1 MRGRVTEISSVSHL
15 LMKDGKKCDK
25 YTATIKVRVVTYKAI
40 LRFYYIVTAK
50 TEAEVEKQLA
60 KYDLGETYNFDSA
73 KLVRSRI

>member
-1 MRGRVTEISSVSHL
+1 MRGRVMEISSISHL

-25 YTATIKVRVVTYKAI
+25 YTATIKVRVATYMAI
-40 LRFYYIVTAK
+40 LTFYYIVTAK
-50 TEAEVEKQLA
+50 TEAAVEKELE